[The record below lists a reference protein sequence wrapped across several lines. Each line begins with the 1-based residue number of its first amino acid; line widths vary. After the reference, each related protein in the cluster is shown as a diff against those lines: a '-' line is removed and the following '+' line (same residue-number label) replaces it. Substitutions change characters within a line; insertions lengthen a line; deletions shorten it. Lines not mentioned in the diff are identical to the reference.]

1 MTLGIYF
8 DASAVLDHDKK
19 FSGVPF
25 GELITKGS
33 EMYGCRGCSAN
44 IIRNAGNWNVFEGLI
59 YCISY
64 RRLGIVLQSY
74 RWTVYLIRSHAYY
87 E

>member
-44 IIRNAGNWNVFEGLI
+44 NV
-59 YCISY
+59 YKQQVAPNRATMIS
-64 RRLGIVLQSY
+64 
-74 RWTVYLIRSHAYY
+74 TM
-87 E
+87 